1 MGSYLHQHTDAPQQR
16 RGLRTASTQRYEA
29 HHLSSPPAI
38 FFLPLL
44 YFWLSSILFL
54 FFIYFQFCPLL
65 SFVLDRFNNYVSLS
79 ALMDKELDAW
89 SPKHYDEVFNFSL
102 CVLFFSFPS
111 PLLLFL
117 SSASSSSLLLIF
129 FVLCSSSSPLL
140 LLFFSFSRTNSL
152 ITTNLM
158 SSKYGTIEF

>member
-1 MGSYLHQHTDAPQQR
+1 MKSGREGRGIDEWGRTFINTLTHHTQR

-140 LLFFSFSRTNSL
+140 LLFSHQLS
-152 ITTNLM
+152 
-158 SSKYGTIEF
+158 YHH